1 MGFTGAS
8 ALGWDNG
15 IVLAPMG
22 ADISGPKLVAA
33 VANAGGLGLLASPV
47 NMYEMTVKLIKDTKK
62 LTTKPFGAGI
72 LLGFEQTNTTVKAI
86 FEEKLACMQVYWGDY
101 TKEMVDEAHKNGVKI
116 LHQLGSVADAEKAIA
131 AGVDCIIAQ
140 GVEAGGHVIGNV
152 SVIALV
158 PRIVDL
164 VGNRNIS
171 VVAAGSIAD
180 PRGFV
185 AALALGAKGV
195 CMGTRFIATK
205 ESYANDYYKQQL
217 LHYTEADTDYTDL
230 YSRAS
235 WVAPTRVLNTPFHQK
250 WKPVPQDVSNNE
262 EQPIVGYS
270 IIHGGETILRR
281 FAGQVANQTTAGE
294 LENMVMYGGQGVGLV
309 TQILPAGDIVKSFI
323 EGAEKIIKELGSRS
337 QVKPIKAVVLLKST
351 EGVTGTIYFTQE
363 ANGPTNI
370 TGTISGLKPGFH
382 GFHIHSLGDTTNGC
396 MSTGPHFNPAG
407 KDHGA
412 PEDETRHAG
421 DLGNLIVG
429 KDGKVEVKIVDKQIP
444 LTGPNSIIGRAVVVH
459 ADPDDLGKGGHELS
473 KTTGNAGARI
483 ACGIIGL
490 QAN

>member
-47 NMYEMTVKLIKDTKK
+47 NMYEMTLKMIRDTKK

-72 LLGFEQTNTTVKAI
+72 LLDFDQTHTIKAI

-171 VVAAGSIAD
+171 VIAAGSIAD

-235 WVAPTRVLNTPFHQK
+235 WVAPTRVINTPFHKK

-262 EQPIVGYS
+262 EQPVIGYS

-323 EGAEKIIKELGSRS
+323 EGAEKIIKELGGRFE
-337 QVKPIKAVVLLKST
+337 PPAD
-351 EGVTGTIYFTQE
+351 GV
-363 ANGPTNI
+363 AA
-370 TGTISGLKPGFH
+370 IS
-382 GFHIHSLGDTTNGC
+382 
-396 MSTGPHFNPAG
+396 
-407 KDHGA
+407 
-412 PEDETRHAG
+412 
-421 DLGNLIVG
+421 
-429 KDGKVEVKIVDKQIP
+429 
-444 LTGPNSIIGRAVVVH
+444 
-459 ADPDDLGKGGHELS
+459 
-473 KTTGNAGARI
+473 I
-483 ACGIIGL
+483 A
-490 QAN
+490 

>member
-1 MGFTGAS
+1 MGFAS
-8 ALGWDNG
+8 VLGWDNG

-47 NMYEMTVKLIKDTKK
+47 NMYDTTLKAIKDTKK
-62 LTTKPFGAGI
+62 LTSKPFGAGI
-72 LLGFEQTNTTVKAI
+72 LLGFEQSTTTIKAI
-86 FEEKLACMQVYWGDY
+86 FDEKLACMQVYWGDFP
-101 TKEMVDEAHKNGVKI
+101 KEMVDEAHKNGVKV
-116 LHQLGSVADAEKAIA
+116 LHQLGSLADAEKAIA

-140 GVEAGGHVIGNV
+140 GVEAGGHVIGHV

-164 VGNRNIS
+164 VGDRNIS
-171 VVAAGSIAD
+171 VVAAGSITD

-217 LHYTEADTDYTDL
+217 VHYTEADTDYTDL
-230 YSRAS
+230 YSRAT

-250 WKPVPQDVSNNE
+250 WKPVPQDVSNND
-262 EQPIVGYS
+262 EQPIIGYS
-270 IIHGGETILRR
+270 IIYGGETILRR

-294 LENMVMYGGQGVGLV
+294 LDNMVMYGGQGVGLV
-309 TQILPAGDIVKSFI
+309 KDIPAAGDLIKNFV
-323 EGAEKIIKELGSRS
+323 EEAEKIIRDLGGRL
-337 QVKPIKAVVLLKST
+337 QPPKPVKAVVLLKST
-351 EGVTGTIYFTQE
+351 EGVSGTIYFTQQGDE
-363 ANGPTNI
+363 PTKVI
-370 TGTISGLKPGFH
+370 GTISGLKPGLH
-382 GFHIHSLGDTTNGC
+382 GFHIHALGDTTNGC
-396 MSTGPHFNPAG
+396 TSTGPHFNPAG

-412 PEDETRHAG
+412 PSDEIRHAG
-421 DLGNLIVG
+421 DLGNLIVCA
-429 KDGKVEVKIVDKQIP
+429 DGKVDVNISDKQIP

-459 ADPDDLGKGGHELS
+459 VDPDDLGKGGHELS

-483 ACGIIGL
+483 VCGVIGL